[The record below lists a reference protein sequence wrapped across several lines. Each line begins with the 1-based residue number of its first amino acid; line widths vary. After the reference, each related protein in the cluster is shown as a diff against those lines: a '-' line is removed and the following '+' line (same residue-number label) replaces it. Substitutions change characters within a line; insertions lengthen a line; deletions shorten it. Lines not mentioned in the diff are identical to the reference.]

1 MRKPIVGGEEM
12 DAAVEALAEEAMAVL
27 EDGAPAPAEDRLG
40 VDLDA
45 SSPVAASSEDSGEE
59 SRGAQAVVAVGEE
72 SGEDESTHDVTV
84 TDEALTREALTD
96 EAAIDETTM
105 ESAVDVAVDAATDAA
120 VDIAPVLE
128 ALLFV
133 SPDPLTVERCVG
145 VLGQVTKAQV
155 RQALAM
161 MTLALDQRGSSLQ
174 IVQVAGGYRMVTR
187 PQYAAWLRR
196 LDKHKPQA
204 KLSRSAVEALAI
216 IAYRQPVVRGEL
228 EKIRGVETS
237 GVIRTLMERKLV
249 RIVGRKD
256 EPGRPIMYGTT
267 KHFLE
272 HFGLRDLSELPPL
285 QEFKELGEGD
295 QSSLLEDMMVGNT
308 DAEGTGL
315 VEAPELAMDAA
326 APDMPLDTDAMSEAE
341 AATEGTAETETAIE
355 TDATI
360 HGEASAD
367 ASAVSDELLPELD
380 ADDQDVGDRI
390 PPGSGDLV
398 EAVSSE
404 GHPDEGDLL
413 AEADR
418 VLHSSDSAQGY
429 AHADANGNGN
439 GAAES
444 NGHSHVHAQAGDA
457 DEAVLDDI
465 DPISVAGHQ

>member
-27 EDGAPAPAEDRLG
+27 EEGAPA
-40 VDLDA
+40 
-45 SSPVAASSEDSGEE
+45 PVAASSEDSGEE
-59 SRGAQAVVAVGEE
+59 SRGAQAVVAAGEE
-72 SGEDESTHDVTV
+72 SGEDESTHDVMV
-84 TDEALTREALTD
+84 TDEALTD
-96 EAAIDETTM
+96 EAATDETTM
-105 ESAVDVAVDAATDAA
+105 ESVADVAVDAATDTA
-120 VDIAPVLE
+120 VDIVPVLE

-341 AATEGTAETETAIE
+341 AAAEATAETEVARE

-360 HGEASAD
+360 HTEASAD
-367 ASAVSDELLPELD
+367 AAAVSDELLPELD

-398 EAVSSE
+398 NAVSSE
-404 GHPDEGDLL
+404 GHADEGDLL

-418 VLHSSDSAQGY
+418 VLHSLDSAQGY
-429 AHADANGNGN
+429 EHTDANGNGN
-439 GAAES
+439 GPAES
-444 NGHSHVHAQAGDA
+444 NGHSHAHAQAGDA

>member
-12 DAAVEALAEEAMAVL
+12 DAAVEALAEEALTVL
-27 EDGAPAPAEDRLG
+27 EDGASAPVENRSAG
-40 VDLDA
+40 ADLDA
-45 SSPVAASSEDSGEE
+45 RTPDAVSSEAGGEE
-59 SRGAQAVVAVGEE
+59 SRGAQGVVAAGEE
-72 SGEDESTHDVTV
+72 LSQDQSTQDVMV
-84 TDEALTREALTD
+84 TDEALAH
-96 EAAIDETTM
+96 EAAIDESTM
-105 ESAVDVAVDAATDAA
+105 EAAADVAVDAVTDAA

-326 APDMPLDTDAMSEAE
+326 APDTPLDTDAMSEAE
-341 AATEGTAETETAIE
+341 AATEATAETETAIE

-418 VLHSSDSAQGY
+418 VLHSSDSVEGY
-429 AHADANGNGN
+429 EYTDANGNGN
-439 GAAES
+439 GTAES

>member
-27 EDGAPAPAEDRLG
+27 EDGAPAP
-40 VDLDA
+40 
-45 SSPVAASSEDSGEE
+45 VAASNEDSGEE
-59 SRGAQAVVAVGEE
+59 SRGAQAVVAAGEE

-84 TDEALTREALTD
+84 TDEAIRHEALTD
-96 EAAIDETTM
+96 ETATDETTM
-105 ESAVDVAVDAATDAA
+105 ESVADVAVDAATDTA

-128 ALLFV
+128 ALLFM

-145 VLGQVTKAQV
+145 VFGQVTKAQV

-237 GVIRTLMERKLV
+237 GVILTLMERKLV

-315 VEAPELAMDAA
+315 VEAPELAMDAVGPTA
-326 APDMPLDTDAMSEAE
+326 TLDTEAMSDTEAAAE
-341 AATEGTAETETAIE
+341 ATAEIEVVRE
-355 TDATI
+355 TDATL
-360 HGEASAD
+360 HDEASAD
-367 ASAVSDELLPELD
+367 AAAVSDELLPELD

-390 PPGSGDLV
+390 SPNSDDLV

-404 GHPDEGDLL
+404 GHADEVDLF
-413 AEADR
+413 AEPDR
-418 VLHSSDSAQGY
+418 VLHSPDSAQDY
-429 AHADANGNGN
+429 EHADGNGNGN
-439 GAAES
+439 GIAES
-444 NGHSHVHAQAGDA
+444 NGQSHVHAQAGDA